1 MIESIAKLSIVSG
14 QFSTNRM
21 FQNKL
26 LTDLQQIS
34 YSGAF
39 VLSLT
44 KVTFEVNGKRTG
56 TRILKLYH
64 S

>member
-14 QFSTNRM
+14 QFSTKRM

-44 KVTFEVNGKRTG
+44 KVTFEVDGKRTG